1 MSDKR
6 LEELV
11 GNLLLGFPHDKQI
24 PQTMVGIGVTVTF
37 LSSADLPCKPEC
49 RACSSKKIL
58 LPILEAG
65 QAMRDCDPWG
75 DAGDLVEA
83 QRAWDAAI
91 GAGKE

>member
-6 LEELV
+6 IEALLESVADAAWIEKTNFGLET
-11 GNLLLGFPHDKQI
+11 LLLY
-24 PQTMVGIGVTVTF
+24 
-37 LSSADLPCKPEC
+37 
-49 RACSSKKIL
+49 RL